1 MEMVMEINRKEVQF
15 TIKYDGWG
23 DYTDF
28 TTGEPIKAFLSLK
41 CIIDDEEV
49 LEAYTRYDQDS
60 EAIYTLVKIGDEVA
74 TFKGDRLDHV
84 DVYISSRLIGN
95 PVKSQLSIE
104 TLNWCLDIG

>member
-1 MEMVMEINRKEVQF
+1 MVMETNGKKVQF

-28 TTGEPIKAFLSLK
+28 TTGEHIAVFESLR

-49 LEAYTRYDQDS
+49 LEAYTKYDKDS
-60 EAIYTLVKIGDEVA
+60 EEIYTLVKIGDEIA

-95 PVKSQLSIE
+95 PVKEQLSIE
-104 TLNWCLDIG
+104 TLNWCLDVG